1 MTMTHPPEV
10 TAHSTTD
17 HTDREALL
25 AAARR
30 LEPLIRE
37 HTSEAERTRRL
48 SPKVTAALDKA
59 GLFRLLLPRSL
70 GGLEVDP
77 VTFSLILEEVAGF
90 DSAAGW
96 ALQAGNAGAYWAARL
111 PTEGVEEIYGGGANA
126 PMAAAFHPPQ
136 QAVETKG
143 GYRITGRGPLASN
156 IHDSQWLFLTA
167 LVMDGEAP
175 KMVDGM
181 PQVLGLVIRT
191 SEVDIVDTWDSL
203 GLRGTDSNDVVMKG
217 VFVPRSRTFP
227 LVPEFQPSAHHGGAL
242 YRFPGIGAGVFCIGA
257 VPLAI
262 ARGAITELRQLAGK
276 KTALGFSKPLS
287 ERSTVQATVAKA
299 EAMLRAA
306 RLLYYDTLS
315 AAWERTVAGDKQSLE
330 HKADL
335 LLAGAHAAATAAE
348 VTDMMHRVAGT
359 TGIYARSPLER
370 HFRDAHTVRHHGFLS
385 ENRFETAGQ
394 VYFGVQPEFV
404 LVAF

>member
-1 MTMTHPPEV
+1 MTMTHPPEAI
-10 TAHSTTD
+10 AHSTTD

-37 HTSEAERTRRL
+37 HTGEAERTRRL
-48 SPKVTAALDKA
+48 SPKVTAALDEA

-77 VTFSLILEEVAGF
+77 VTFSHILEEVASF

-143 GYRITGRGPLASN
+143 GYLITGRGPLASN

-175 KMVDGM
+175 RMVNGM
-181 PQVLGLVIRT
+181 PRVLGLVIRA

-203 GLRGTDSNDVVMKG
+203 GMRGTDSNDVVMKG

-242 YRFPGIGAGVFCIGA
+242 YRFPVSAPGSSASARFLWPSREARSGAPAAGGEEDGAG
-257 VPLAI
+257 LH
-262 ARGAITELRQLAGK
+262 
-276 KTALGFSKPLS
+276 
-287 ERSTVQATVAKA
+287 QASQ
-299 EAMLRAA
+299 R
-306 RLLYYDTLS
+306 
-315 AAWERTVAGDKQSLE
+315 AGDRAGDGGEGGSDAAGGAALVLR
-330 HKADL
+330 HAIRGMGAD
-335 LLAGAHAAATAAE
+335 G
-348 VTDMMHRVAGT
+348 R
-359 TGIYARSPLER
+359 R
-370 HFRDAHTVRHHGFLS
+370 
-385 ENRFETAGQ
+385 
-394 VYFGVQPEFV
+394 
-404 LVAF
+404 